1 MMNVRGQVDGTTKE
15 KHIIG
20 YRVYRELTDNNGNT
34 VHRTPVARTGIK
46 RIACGHARAGSNG
59 VMPNTVYELY
69 SDGTEKLVYNC

>member
-1 MMNVRGQVDGTTKE
+1 MKNVRGQVDGTTNG

-46 RIACGHARAGSNG
+46 RIACGHARAWSNG

-69 SDGTEKLVYNC
+69 SDGTEKLVYTC

>member
-1 MMNVRGQVDGTTKE
+1 MTNVRGQVDGTTKE

-46 RIACGHARAGSNG
+46 RIACGHARARSNG

-69 SDGTEKLVYNC
+69 SDGTEKLVYTC

>member
-46 RIACGHARAGSNG
+46 RIACGHAR
-59 VMPNTVYELY
+59 L
-69 SDGTEKLVYNC
+69 

>member
-46 RIACGHARAGSNG
+46 RIAFGHAKAWSNG

-69 SDGTEKLVYNC
+69 SDGTEKLVYTC